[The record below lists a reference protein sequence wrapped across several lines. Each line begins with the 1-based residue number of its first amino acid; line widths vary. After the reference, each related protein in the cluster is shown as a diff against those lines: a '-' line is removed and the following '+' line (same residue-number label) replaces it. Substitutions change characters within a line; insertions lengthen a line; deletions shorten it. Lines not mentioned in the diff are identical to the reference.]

1 VVFFAFGCFEAAIG
15 VTGSNSS
22 GRSGEGVPLESV
34 RAELY
39 VAEDLLAALFVGGES
54 DEPVREVE
62 EGGREAEVEAEVADS
77 LACRLLD
84 TADSL
89 SSVAAR
95 EAEEI
100 VLGL

>member
-22 GRSGEGVPLESV
+22 GRSGEGVPV